1 MNEYS
6 PFDTLQRLSQG
17 GLAPLTKLMGELRL
31 ARHFD
36 GDASLRGCDPI
47 IRSPH
52 RLGEASAV
60 AQLLIGVAASSIWKA
75 RTGLSTDVAVEI
87 VDALHFLHPTLIS
100 SSSKAGQSTS
110 VPNTLM

>member
-17 GLAPLTKLMGELRL
+17 GLAPLTKLMDELRL

-75 RTGLSTDVAVEI
+75 RTGLSTDVASI
-87 VDALHFLHPTLIS
+87 LSMLCTFCTRLIS